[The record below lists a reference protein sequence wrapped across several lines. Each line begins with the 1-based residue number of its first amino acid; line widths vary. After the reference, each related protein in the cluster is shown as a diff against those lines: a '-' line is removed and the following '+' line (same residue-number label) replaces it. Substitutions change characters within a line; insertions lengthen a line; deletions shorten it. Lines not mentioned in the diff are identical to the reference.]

1 MKIETVIFDLDGTL
15 IDSLGMHYNVLATAF
30 SRLGLPL
37 VERDIAIRQMGRGSM
52 DWDLLLPREIENR
65 EDTIAQCYRI
75 IQELWP
81 EVYREE
87 VDLFE
92 GVPEVLKQ
100 LESAGL
106 TIGVATSG
114 PLRDLIIELL
124 DRRNVY
130 HYIGAMVCRND
141 VPKPKPSP
149 QSIQKCLRL
158 LKASPETSVYVGDSI
173 VDVQAS
179 RAAGTGSIAV
189 LSGAGDFEMLNQ
201 EKPDYII
208 QDVRELVGVLR
219 EISAEDP
226 LL

>member
-15 IDSLGMHYNVLATAF
+15 IDSLGMHYNVLVTAF

-37 VERDIAIRQMGRGSM
+37 VEREIVIRQMGSGSM
-52 DWDLLLPREIENR
+52 DWDLLLPREIGDR
-65 EDTIAQCYRI
+65 EDTIAQCYQI

-81 EVYREE
+81 EVYRAEA
-87 VDLFE
+87 DLFE

-100 LESAGL
+100 LKTAGL

-124 DRRNVY
+124 ARRNVY

-149 QSIQKCLRL
+149 QSIQKCLHL
-158 LKASPETSVYVGDSI
+158 LGASPEKSVYVGDSI
-173 VDVQAS
+173 VDIQAS
-179 RAAGTGSIAV
+179 RAAGVKSIAV
-189 LSGAGDFEMLNQ
+189 LSGAGDFEMLAG
-201 EKPDYII
+201 EDPDYII
-208 QDVRELVGVLR
+208 RDVTELDGVLFQLENER
-219 EISAEDP
+219 
-226 LL
+226 